1 MDLNQIEIF
10 FFHLTE
16 LSRNPSRNE
25 EIDEEA
31 EKPFSNN
38 NNGDDVT
45 CSSQY
50 VETLSCGSKKEFR
63 LVRLHNNSDAD
74 EDEDVTKTLGIFIA
88 RVRESQP
95 GESGVTCAAYYIAHI
110 MQDGLVWK

>member
-1 MDLNQIEIF
+1 MTTQIEPIF
-10 FFHLTE
+10 LHLTE

-25 EIDEEA
+25 EIDEEV
-31 EKPFSNN
+31 EKPFNN
-38 NNGDDVT
+38 NDDVT

-63 LVRLHNNSDAD
+63 LVRLHNSNNSNSDAD

-88 RVRESQP
+88 RIRESQP
-95 GESGVTCAAYYIAHI
+95 GENGVTCAAYYIAHI